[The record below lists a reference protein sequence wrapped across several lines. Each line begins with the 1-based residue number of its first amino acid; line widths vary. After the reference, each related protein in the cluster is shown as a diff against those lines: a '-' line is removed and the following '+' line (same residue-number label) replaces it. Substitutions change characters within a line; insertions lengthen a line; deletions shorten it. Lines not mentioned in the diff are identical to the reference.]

1 MGISPRLETI
11 EVPSKIRGYNRWSS
25 FLLSQIVLPHVATR
39 QGAVPNHE
47 SFKVGQM
54 KVVQNSEFQ
63 NMYTPH
69 WKAQHH
75 MSMCRQDTLLP
86 DSTRW
91 SPPARSSG
99 SGHMG
104 GIPTQ
109 RLRSHLWKRSS
120 REYQWGQHCTSA
132 AGGPRPASR
141 PGHADGRPDAFHVV
155 QAAAWKLDAVLRT
168 LSLRIARISGASC
181 YWPEDMTSCKP
192 CWLACCLAYFEAGLF
207 LTDGAWCMISHVAQF
222 IDGQWESKRNGHIFK
237 PVNMQWRPSPNIF
250 LKNSTKSPICN
261 KAGHLGMIPLIAGHL
276 IEVVVRLEQNSS
288 RYFLV

>member
-1 MGISPRLETI
+1 MVEL
-11 EVPSKIRGYNRWSS
+11 PSFSDCAPSCCDQARCGAKSWKLQSWPNESS
-25 FLLSQIVLPHVATR
+25 
-39 QGAVPNHE
+39 
-47 SFKVGQM
+47 
-54 KVVQNSEFQ
+54 SEFRIPK
-63 NMYTPH
+63 MYTPH

-99 SGHMG
+99 SGRMG

-141 PGHADGRPDAFHVV
+141 PGHADGRLDAFHVV

-207 LTDGAWCMISHVAQF
+207 LTDGAWCMISHVALF
-222 IDGQWESKRNGHIFK
+222 IDGQWEFNAMGTFLNLWIWNDDRLPIYSGKILRSQTSAIRQAIWEWFPHCRSFDWGRGKVGTKLIQIFSCLIKQISISIHI
-237 PVNMQWRPSPNIF
+237 
-250 LKNSTKSPICN
+250 
-261 KAGHLGMIPLIAGHL
+261 H
-276 IEVVVRLEQNSS
+276 
-288 RYFLV
+288 